1 MTKLSEHF
9 SREEFACQCGCG
21 QDTVDYELI
30 RVLEALRS
38 HTGPIHIS
46 SGNRC
51 PSHNSACGGA
61 LKSFHVISKAADIIV
76 KGNTPAET
84 YHFLNERYPDRFGLG
99 LYSGWVHIDVRSGP
113 KARWHE
119 DHN

>member
-1 MTKLSEHF
+1 VAKLSEHF

-38 HTGPIHIS
+38 NTGPIIIS

-51 PSHNSACGGA
+51 TKRNKAAGGA

-76 KGNTPAET
+76 KGNTPAEI
-84 YHFLNERYPDRFGLG
+84 YHHLSERYPDRYGIG
-99 LYSGWVHIDVRSGP
+99 LYSGWVHIDVRGGA
-113 KARWHE
+113 KARWDENHS
-119 DHN
+119 

>member
-9 SREEFACQCGCG
+9 NREEFACQCGCD
-21 QDTVDYELI
+21 QDSIDYELI

-38 HTGPIHIS
+38 HTGPIIIS

-51 PSHNSACGGA
+51 TKRNKAAGGA

-76 KGNTPAET
+76 KGNTPAEI
-84 YHFLNERYPDRFGLG
+84 YHHLNERYPDRYGIG
-99 LYSGWVHIDVRSGP
+99 LYKGWVHIDIRPEKG
-113 KARWHE
+113 RWDESNH
-119 DHN
+119 

>member
-21 QDTVDYELI
+21 QDSVDYQLI
-30 RVLEALRS
+30 RVLEALRQ
-38 HTGPIHIS
+38 HTGPIIVS

-51 PSHNSACGGA
+51 TKRNKASGGA
-61 LKSFHVISKAADIIV
+61 LKSYHVISKAADIIV
-76 KGNTPAET
+76 RSHTPAEI
-84 YHFLNERYPDRFGLG
+84 YHWLNERYPDLFGIG

-119 DHN
+119 NHS